1 MNNVIKLMRK
11 RQTLRKNIP
20 IPDSAIIIFQF
31 PGVEVA
37 DCIASGVVSIILD

>member
-1 MNNVIKLMRK
+1 MIKLMRK

-31 PGVEVA
+31 PGVGVA
-37 DCIASGVVSIILD
+37 DCIASGVVSIIFD